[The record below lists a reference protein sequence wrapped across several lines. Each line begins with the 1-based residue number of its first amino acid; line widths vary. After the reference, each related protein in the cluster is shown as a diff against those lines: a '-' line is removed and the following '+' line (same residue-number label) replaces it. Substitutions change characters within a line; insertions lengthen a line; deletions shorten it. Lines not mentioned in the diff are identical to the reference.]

1 MRQLQM
7 GLRQSLKHQ
16 RYQHLFLN
24 QQKIEKPWGYL
35 EAQSRCYQNVD
46 LTEKVFVFG
55 REASDHLINSKLM
68 SCQSTY
74 MVAFQGDVS
83 PLNKD
88 QMVQLS

>member
-55 REASDHLINSKLM
+55 REASDHLINPKLM
-68 SCQSTY
+68 S